1 MEDNKE
7 KDLNEDLSSEEK
19 VNNEEKPLEEK
30 PLEEKPEE
38 AKEEAKVEETEAEEV
53 KESNEEIKEDNKSD
67 DPYTV
72 SRKRDKKEEASLEEE
87 NANEPAAEEKA
98 SEDTKAQ
105 EEDEKIKSD
114 VEKKIKKR
122 IEKNEEKQSRLGFY
136 RIGEYLKTEH
146 KWENYLFVFVSVV
159 TLVLGCLILNGALI
173 VKDDFPLI
181 GEHPKVFAWILIGL
195 ATVALIYALYPFY
208 KPCFPEFRKISW
220 LKGKDF
226 LRNIIRTFVFI
237 LVLTALFILYDNF
250 LVGLLKLI
258 VK

>member
-30 PLEEKPEE
+30 PEE
-38 AKEEAKVEETEAEEV
+38 AKEEAKAEEAQVEEKAEEV
-53 KESNEEIKEDNKSD
+53 KEANEEIKEDNKSD

-87 NANEPAAEEKA
+87 NANEPVAEEAKA
-98 SEDTKAQ
+98 LEDTKAQ

-258 VK
+258 IK

>member
-19 VNNEEKPLEEK
+19 VNNEEKPLEAK
-30 PLEEKPEE
+30 AEEDQ
-38 AKEEAKVEETEAEEV
+38 VEETEVEEV

-87 NANEPAAEEKA
+87 NANEPVAEEKA

>member
-7 KDLNEDLSSEEK
+7 KNLNEDLSSEEK

-30 PLEEKPEE
+30 PEEAQVE
-38 AKEEAKVEETEAEEV
+38 AKEEETEAEEKAEEV
-53 KESNEEIKEDNKSD
+53 KESNEEIKKDNKSD

-87 NANEPAAEEKA
+87 NANEPVAEEEKA
-98 SEDTKAQ
+98 SEDTKTQ

-146 KWENYLFVFVSVV
+146 KWENFLFVFVSVV

>member
-19 VNNEEKPLEEK
+19 VNNEEV
-30 PLEEKPEE
+30 
-38 AKEEAKVEETEAEEV
+38 KEESAAEETKDEANVEETTEAQSSDVEEV
-53 KESNEEIKEDNKSD
+53 KSEETAESKADDNYK
-67 DPYTV
+67 V
-72 SRKRDKKEEASLEEE
+72 SRKRDKKEEATTPEEE
-87 NANEPAAEEKA
+87 TSNNEEVKEEANNK
-98 SEDTKAQ
+98 
-105 EEDEKIKSD
+105 EEDEKIKTD

-226 LRNIIRTFVFI
+226 VRNIIRTFVFI
-237 LVLTALFILYDNF
+237 LVLTGLFILYDNF

-258 VK
+258 IK

>member
-19 VNNEEKPLEEK
+19 VNNEEV
-30 PLEEKPEE
+30 
-38 AKEEAKVEETEAEEV
+38 KEESATEETKDEANVEETTEAQSSDVEEV
-53 KESNEEIKEDNKSD
+53 KSEETAEAKADDNYK
-67 DPYTV
+67 V
-72 SRKRDKKEEASLEEE
+72 SRKRDKKEEAATPEEE
-87 NANEPAAEEKA
+87 TSNNEEVKEEANNK
-98 SEDTKAQ
+98 
-105 EEDEKIKSD
+105 EEDEKIKTD

-181 GEHPKVFAWILIGL
+181 GEHPTLFAWILIGL

-226 LRNIIRTFVFI
+226 IRNIIRTFVFI
-237 LVLTALFILYDNF
+237 LVLTGLFILYDNF

-258 VK
+258 IK

>member
-1 MEDNKE
+1 MEDHKE
-7 KDLNEDLSSEEK
+7 KDLNEDLKAEEK
-19 VNNEEKPLEEK
+19 VNNEKPLEE
-30 PLEEKPEE
+30 
-38 AKEEAKVEETEAEEV
+38 AKEK
-53 KESNEEIKEDNKSD
+53 SNEDVKSD
-67 DPYTV
+67 DNYTV
-72 SRKRDKKEEASLEEE
+72 SRKRNKKDEESLEEE
-87 NANEPAAEEKA
+87 KVEEQAQAK
-98 SEDTKAQ
+98 TK

-181 GEHPKVFAWILIGL
+181 GEHPTLFAWILIGL
-195 ATVALIYALYPFY
+195 ATIALIYALYPFY

-226 LRNIIRTFVFI
+226 IRNIIRTFVFI
-237 LVLTALFILYDNF
+237 LVLTSLFILYDNF

-258 VK
+258 IK

>member
-19 VNNEEKPLEEK
+19 VNNEEV
-30 PLEEKPEE
+30 
-38 AKEEAKVEETEAEEV
+38 KEESAAEETKDEANVEETTEAQSSDVEEV
-53 KESNEEIKEDNKSD
+53 KSEETAEAKADDNYK
-67 DPYTV
+67 V
-72 SRKRDKKEEASLEEE
+72 SRKRDKKEEAATPEEE
-87 NANEPAAEEKA
+87 TSNNEEVKEEANNK
-98 SEDTKAQ
+98 
-105 EEDEKIKSD
+105 EEDEKIKTD

>member
-30 PLEEKPEE
+30 PEE
-38 AKEEAKVEETEAEEV
+38 AKEEAKAEEV

-72 SRKRDKKEEASLEEE
+72 SRKRDKKEEASLEE
-87 NANEPAAEEKA
+87 NANELAAEEEKA
-98 SEDTKAQ
+98 SEDTKTQ

-181 GEHPKVFAWILIGL
+181 GEHPKVFAWIL
-195 ATVALIYALYPFY
+195 
-208 KPCFPEFRKISW
+208 W

>member
-7 KDLNEDLSSEEK
+7 KDLNEDLKAEEK
-19 VNNEEKPLEEK
+19 VNNEKPLEE
-30 PLEEKPEE
+30 
-38 AKEEAKVEETEAEEV
+38 AKEK
-53 KESNEEIKEDNKSD
+53 SNEDVKSD
-67 DPYTV
+67 DNYTV
-72 SRKRDKKEEASLEEE
+72 SRKRNKKDEESLEEE
-87 NANEPAAEEKA
+87 KVEEQAQAK
-98 SEDTKAQ
+98 TK

-181 GEHPKVFAWILIGL
+181 GEHPTLFAWILIGL
-195 ATVALIYALYPFY
+195 ATIALIYALYPFY

-226 LRNIIRTFVFI
+226 IRNIIRTFVFI
-237 LVLTALFILYDNF
+237 LVLTSLFILYDNF

-258 VK
+258 IK

>member
-19 VNNEEKPLEEK
+19 VNNEEKPLEA
-30 PLEEKPEE
+30 KPEE
-38 AKEEAKVEETEAEEV
+38 AKEEETEAETKAEEV

-72 SRKRDKKEEASLEEE
+72 SRKRDKKEEASLEE

-98 SEDTKAQ
+98 SEDTKTQ

>member
-30 PLEEKPEE
+30 PEE
-38 AKEEAKVEETEAEEV
+38 AKEEAKAEEV
-53 KESNEEIKEDNKSD
+53 KESNEDNKSD

-87 NANEPAAEEKA
+87 NANGPVDEEAKA

-122 IEKNEEKQSRLGFY
+122 IEKNEEKQSRLGIY

>member
-30 PLEEKPEE
+30 PEEAQVEAKAEEVEAEEK
-38 AKEEAKVEETEAEEV
+38 TEEV

-87 NANEPAAEEKA
+87 NANEPVAEEEKA
-98 SEDTKAQ
+98 SEDTKTQ